1 MWNLLLKRAVPLWDL
16 PFRVGETCSFTI
28 HLPNQ
33 QNIYV
38 AAAIMLMRWVR
49 GQESG
54 LESLLIEKQT
64 HDRLKH
70 YVRRLVQE
78 PAKIIG

>member
-1 MWNLLLKRAVPLWDL
+1 MWNLLLKRAVPLWGLAASSRGDL
-16 PFRVGETCSFTI
+16 LLHI

-38 AAAIMLMRWVR
+38 AAAIMRWVR
-49 GQESG
+49 GQKSG

-78 PAKIIG
+78 PAKIVG